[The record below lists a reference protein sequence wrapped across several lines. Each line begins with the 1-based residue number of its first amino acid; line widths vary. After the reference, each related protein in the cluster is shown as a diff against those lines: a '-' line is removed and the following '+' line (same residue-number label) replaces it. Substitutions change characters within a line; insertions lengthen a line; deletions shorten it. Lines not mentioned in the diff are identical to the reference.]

1 MFSCFTTTVFSGSVS
16 EESPAPSSWRMLP
29 DEPFRRHGMSAFTFL
44 IAALGESGDT
54 LMLANRLLLATLFHS
69 DSLPFQS
76 KLEGLS
82 SDEIFVD
89 VAVLK

>member
-1 MFSCFTTTVFSGSVS
+1 MFSCLTTTAFSGSVS

-29 DEPFRRHGMSAFTFL
+29 GEPFRRQGTSAFTFFMV
-44 IAALGESGDT
+44 ALGESGET

-76 KLEGLS
+76 KFIGLS
-82 SDEIFVD
+82 ADGILVD
-89 VAVLK
+89 LTVL